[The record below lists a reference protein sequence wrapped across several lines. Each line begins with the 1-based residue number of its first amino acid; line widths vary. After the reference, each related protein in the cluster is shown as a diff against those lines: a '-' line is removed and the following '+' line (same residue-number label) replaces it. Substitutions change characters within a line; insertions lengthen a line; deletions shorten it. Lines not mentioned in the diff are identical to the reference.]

1 MGKPTL
7 ILLFFFI
14 IFLCAVGNEEKSN
27 TEEKKT
33 SAIFSLPT
41 TTITT
46 STSKLK
52 TLLNRARAYFFPP
65 NLDFRGSD
73 EAKAEAE
80 AEAEAEAKANGGG
93 GIGHKVKEAAVKS
106 KATVEDSAK
115 STAKLAG
122 ETMQKTVNKVKQSL
136 SGTGRDPDPQRAE
149 L

>member
-80 AEAEAEAKANGGG
+80 AEAEANGGG